1 MKKDTNSL
9 QSIIY
14 RHYLTN
20 SLVPIFAI
28 EMVLLILYF
37 GINLYISQKN
47 QETLRWEVILNL
59 EEITSRE
66 VTNINNQLK
75 EISRYAVMMQSDH
88 ERFFTGRDNCRFHN
102 GEADFGFHEKGVY
115 YKTQDNGG
123 ASLYYSS
130 STPMGKDELQK
141 ASCSEILDPLLISI
155 VNCCRK
161 TDNK

>member
-1 MKKDTNSL
+1 MKKDANSL

-14 RHYLTN
+14 RHYLTS

-66 VTNINNQLK
+66 VANINNQLK